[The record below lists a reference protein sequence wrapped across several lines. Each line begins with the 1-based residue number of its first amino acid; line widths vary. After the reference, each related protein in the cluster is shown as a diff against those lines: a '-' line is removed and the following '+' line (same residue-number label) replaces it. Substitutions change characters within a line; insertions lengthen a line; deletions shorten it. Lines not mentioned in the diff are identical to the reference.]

1 MESRWSNKEANE
13 FVRRY
18 AEKGVA
24 ADLALRVYTSRLLG
38 AEPRLVQH
46 GGGNTSVKTRM
57 KDVVGSE
64 VDVICVKG
72 SGWDLEFIEPA
83 GLPALRLK
91 PLLALRSAKKLSD
104 EQMVNE
110 QRSAMLDA
118 SGPNPSVETLLHAW
132 LPHVVIDHTHS
143 NAILSLTDQ
152 TDGDAICREI
162 FGDRLAIAPYCM
174 PGFDLAHLAADTFE
188 RAKSTEGMI
197 LLKHGIFTWGETA
210 QESYE
215 GMIAFVSEAEAR
227 IAKARTAH
235 RVARPA
241 PSHQAVAE
249 VAPVLRGALSRRAAS
264 GRRFVLEWRGSTEVL
279 GYIAGKDVQRYSQ
292 TGVVTPDHVIR
303 TKPWPLLLADTQDAA
318 AVEKAVSDYV
328 VRYRDYFDR
337 WNSSS
342 ATKKKPLDPVPRV
355 LLVPDVGLFGVGA
368 SQAEARIVADI
379 AETTISVIGDA
390 ERVGRFAPI
399 TEQEIFEMEH
409 WSLEQAKLRKDAP
422 KSLAGAVVV
431 VTGGGGTIGGATA
444 QAFAAQGAAVAVLDV
459 DGDAAEKVA
468 KAVKGAAFVCN
479 VTSKPSVDAA
489 FVEVARMF
497 GGVDIVVSNA
507 GAAWQGQI
515 GVVEE
520 KLLHESL
527 ELNFFG
533 HQRVAQAALR
543 IMRAQRMG
551 GCLLF
556 NASKQALNPGAG
568 FGPYGVAK
576 AAALFLAR
584 QYAVDHGHEGIRSNA
599 VNADRI
605 RSGLLT
611 DEMIA
616 QRSAARGVSEA
627 EYMGGNLLGLEV
639 TPADVADAFV
649 LLALAEK
656 TTGAILTVDGGNIAA
671 APR

>member
-1 MESRWSNKEANE
+1 MENRWSNKDANE

-57 KDVVGSE
+57 TDVVGSE
-64 VDVICVKG
+64 VDVICIKG

-132 LPHVVIDHTHS
+132 LPHLVIDHTHS

-152 TDGDAICREI
+152 ADGEAICREI

-188 RAKSTEGMI
+188 RAKPSEGMI

-215 GMIAFVSEAEAR
+215 RMIAFVSEAEAR
-227 IAKARTAH
+227 IAKSRTAH
-235 RVARPA
+235 RAVRPT
-241 PSHQAVAE
+241 PSHRAVAE
-249 VAPVLRGALSRRAAS
+249 VAPFLRGALSRRAAS
-264 GRRFVLEWRGSTEVL
+264 GRRVVLEWRGSTEVL
-279 GYIAGKDVQRYSQ
+279 DYIAGKDVQRYSQ

-303 TKPWPLLLADTQDAA
+303 TKPWPLLLVGTQDPAI
-318 AVEKAVSDYV
+318 VDKAVSDYV
-328 VRYRDYFDR
+328 VRYRDYFER

-342 ATKKKPLDPVPRV
+342 ATKKKPLDPLPRV
-355 LLVPDVGLFGVGA
+355 LLVPEVGLFGVGA

-379 AETTISVIGDA
+379 AETTVSVIGDA
-390 ERVGRFAPI
+390 ERVGRFEPI

-422 KSLAGAVVV
+422 NSLAGAVVV

-444 QAFAAQGAAVAVLDV
+444 QAFAAQGAAIAVLDV
-459 DGDAAEKVA
+459 DGDAAGNVA
-468 KAVKGAAFVCN
+468 KTVKGEAFACD

-489 FVEVARMF
+489 FVEVARTF

-515 GVVEE
+515 GLVEE
-520 KLLHESL
+520 KVLHESL

-543 IMRAQRMG
+543 IMRAQGLG

-556 NASKQALNPGAG
+556 NVSKQALNPGAG
-568 FGPYGVAK
+568 FGPYGIAK
-576 AAALFLAR
+576 AATLFLAR
-584 QYAVDHGHEGIRSNA
+584 QYAVDHGREGVRSNA

-616 QRSAARGVSEA
+616 QRSAARGVSQA
-627 EYMGGNLLGLEV
+627 EYLGGNLLGMEV
-639 TPADVADAFV
+639 TPGDVANAFV
-649 LLALAEK
+649 ALALSEK